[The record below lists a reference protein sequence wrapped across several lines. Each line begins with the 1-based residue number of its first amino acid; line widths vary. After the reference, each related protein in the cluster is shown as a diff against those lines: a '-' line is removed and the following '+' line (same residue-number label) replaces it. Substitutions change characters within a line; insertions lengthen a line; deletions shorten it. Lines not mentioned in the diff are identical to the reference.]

1 LALISVS
8 HAQLREPPLP
18 GTYYSAKDF
27 EWSPPWPFNP
37 HPELEAAEIAP
48 GIFVFDDTAVPDTPE
63 QLAARAAHQA
73 AVEHAK
79 TIAANPALAE
89 AERAARQ
96 AGQEAAW
103 AKNRQR
109 FLPTLHQP
117 LIYRDG
123 SPATM
128 PGLVGGH
135 RLLVAETL
143 PQKQAEAAA
152 KRQRAEQWAK
162 QTGNP
167 EIVPLEDGRAAYL
180 EMVEDGLPV
189 YKGSFNLNAART
201 ISTDRV
207 RPGGST
213 GLNLTGTNTFFG
225 MWDEGAVRTTH
236 TEFSGRVTP
245 MDSVT
250 NVNFHVSNQ
259 VVEVTVSNVTRTVD
273 GDAEGFDTI
282 SPQASAKNILT
293 VGAVFPISGGYTG
306 VSQVVLAP
314 FSSCGPTD
322 DGRIKPDVVAD
333 GISLITTDD
342 DADNDVQ
349 FQSGTSFS
357 APGVTGSLNLL
368 RQLFEQLYPD
378 APALRASTWK
388 ALLIHTADEAGPN
401 PGPDYRFGW
410 GLMNTRRAAELLGQ
424 NATNGWKAFVKQAL
438 LQPGDS
444 IEFTVTAAGG
454 TNALRISHAWTDA
467 PGVADSIFLL
477 DSITNK
483 LVNDLDI
490 RIISPSG
497 VTNFPYVLD
506 PAARTNAATRADNT
520 RDNVEQVVIT
530 NAVETNYLVRITHKA
545 SLTNGQPQWD
555 SIVLDGI
562 VPQAKPPLVITDF
575 AITGT
580 NTLALSWEAVVGQN
594 YQVQYRSNI
603 EGPGWTS
610 IGGVVNA
617 SKAIV
622 SVELPYDSQQPQRF
636 FQVSEV
642 P

>member
-1 LALISVS
+1 
-8 HAQLREPPLP
+8 
-18 GTYYSAKDF
+18 
-27 EWSPPWPFNP
+27 
-37 HPELEAAEIAP
+37 
-48 GIFVFDDTAVPDTPE
+48 
-63 QLAARAAHQA
+63 
-73 AVEHAK
+73 
-79 TIAANPALAE
+79 
-89 AERAARQ
+89 
-96 AGQEAAW
+96 
-103 AKNRQR
+103 
-109 FLPTLHQP
+109 
-117 LIYRDG
+117 
-123 SPATM
+123 
-128 PGLVGGH
+128 
-135 RLLVAETL
+135 
-143 PQKQAEAAA
+143 
-152 KRQRAEQWAK
+152 
-162 QTGNP
+162 
-167 EIVPLEDGRAAYL
+167 
-180 EMVEDGLPV
+180 
-189 YKGSFNLNAART
+189 
-201 ISTDRV
+201 
-207 RPGGST
+207 
-213 GLNLTGTNTFFG
+213 
-225 MWDEGAVRTTH
+225 
-236 TEFSGRVTP
+236 
-245 MDSVT
+245 
-250 NVNFHVSNQ
+250 
-259 VVEVTVSNVTRTVD
+259 
-273 GDAEGFDTI
+273 
-282 SPQASAKNILT
+282 
-293 VGAVFPISGGYTG
+293 
-306 VSQVVLAP
+306 VLAP

-333 GISLITTDD
+333 GISLITIDD

-388 ALLIHTADEAGPN
+388 ALLIHTADKAGPN

-444 IEFTVTAAGG
+444 IEFTVTAAGD

-580 NTLALSWEAVVGQN
+580 NTLALSWDAVVGQN

-610 IGGVVNA
+610 SGGVVNA

>member
-1 LALISVS
+1 MALISVS

-322 DGRIKPDVVAD
+322 DGRINPDVVAD

-349 FQSGTSFS
+349 IHSGTSFS
-357 APGVTGSLNLL
+357 A
-368 RQLFEQLYPD
+368 
-378 APALRASTWK
+378 
-388 ALLIHTADEAGPN
+388 
-401 PGPDYRFGW
+401 
-410 GLMNTRRAAELLGQ
+410 
-424 NATNGWKAFVKQAL
+424 
-438 LQPGDS
+438 
-444 IEFTVTAAGG
+444 
-454 TNALRISHAWTDA
+454 
-467 PGVADSIFLL
+467 
-477 DSITNK
+477 
-483 LVNDLDI
+483 
-490 RIISPSG
+490 
-497 VTNFPYVLD
+497 
-506 PAARTNAATRADNT
+506 
-520 RDNVEQVVIT
+520 
-530 NAVETNYLVRITHKA
+530 
-545 SLTNGQPQWD
+545 
-555 SIVLDGI
+555 
-562 VPQAKPPLVITDF
+562 
-575 AITGT
+575 
-580 NTLALSWEAVVGQN
+580 
-594 YQVQYRSNI
+594 
-603 EGPGWTS
+603 
-610 IGGVVNA
+610 
-617 SKAIV
+617 
-622 SVELPYDSQQPQRF
+622 
-636 FQVSEV
+636 
-642 P
+642 

>member
-1 LALISVS
+1 MALISVS

-27 EWSPPWPFNP
+27 DWSPPWPFNP

-236 TEFSGRVTP
+236 TEFGGRVTP

-250 NVNFHVSNQ
+250 NVNFH
-259 VVEVTVSNVTRTVD
+259 
-273 GDAEGFDTI
+273 A
-282 SPQASAKNILT
+282 
-293 VGAVFPISGGYTG
+293 TG
-306 VSQVVLAP
+306 VAGTLA
-314 FSSCGPTD
+314 
-322 DGRIKPDVVAD
+322 
-333 GISLITTDD
+333 
-342 DADNDVQ
+342 
-349 FQSGTSFS
+349 
-357 APGVTGSLNLL
+357 
-368 RQLFEQLYPD
+368 
-378 APALRASTWK
+378 
-388 ALLIHTADEAGPN
+388 
-401 PGPDYRFGW
+401 
-410 GLMNTRRAAELLGQ
+410 
-424 NATNGWKAFVKQAL
+424 
-438 LQPGDS
+438 
-444 IEFTVTAAGG
+444 AAGVFIVTLQQG
-454 TNALRISHAWTDA
+454 TNL
-467 PGVADSIFLL
+467 IF
-477 DSITNK
+477 
-483 LVNDLDI
+483 
-490 RIISPSG
+490 
-497 VTNFPYVLD
+497 
-506 PAARTNAATRADNT
+506 
-520 RDNVEQVVIT
+520 IT
-530 NAVETNYLVRITHKA
+530 NAMRGMSYQANLLA
-545 SLTNGQPQWD
+545 WD
-555 SIVLDGI
+555 FNDDTTKMRG
-562 VPQAKPPLVITDF
+562 
-575 AITGT
+575 
-580 NTLALSWEAVVGQN
+580 AVVTK
-594 YQVQYRSNI
+594 RH
-603 EGPGWTS
+603 
-610 IGGVVNA
+610 
-617 SKAIV
+617 
-622 SVELPYDSQQPQRF
+622 
-636 FQVSEV
+636 
-642 P
+642 